1 MTSDGGEGR
10 DDSVSVVSERIRAG
24 SLDRV
29 IQPEVNDPAMVGK
42 IQEALSAGLLYV
54 AFQPIVN
61 FERRE
66 VFGYEALAR
75 CKSAIF
81 KEPLALI
88 KEALVTGCMG
98 RLGRELRTMAVR
110 SSPRAA
116 LFLNLHPSE
125 FNEGWLVRPDDA
137 MFFHDEPVYLEI
149 TESVPLSH
157 YEHCHG
163 VLKEIRGRGI
173 SLAVDD
179 LGAGYSNLKYIADLA
194 PEVVKLDRQ
203 LIANLRRETRLQK
216 LVAALVRLCDGLG
229 AKVVAEGIETTEEM
243 RAVIDTGA
251 HYGQGF
257 LFARPAAPV
266 PIVDWKAID
275 LRRR

>member
-1 MTSDGGEGR
+1 
-10 DDSVSVVSERIRAG
+10 
-24 SLDRV
+24 
-29 IQPEVNDPAMVGK
+29 MVGK
-42 IQEALSAGLLYV
+42 LGETVSAGHLFV
-54 AFQPIVN
+54 AFQPIVDL
-61 FERRE
+61 ERRE

-81 KEPLALI
+81 KEALALI
-88 KEALVTGCMG
+88 KEALAAKCMG
-98 RLGRELRTMAVR
+98 ELGRELRAMSVR
-110 SSPRAA
+110 SCPRTA
-116 LFLNLHPSE
+116 LFLNIHPSE

-157 YEHCHG
+157 YQHCHG

-179 LGAGYSNLKYIADLA
+179 LGAGYSNLKYIADLS

-203 LIANLRRETRLQK
+203 LVANLRSETRLQK
-216 LVAALVRLCDGLG
+216 LVTALVRLCGDLG
-229 AKVVAEGIETTEEM
+229 AKVVAEGIETREEM

-251 HYGQGF
+251 HYGQGY
-257 LFARPAAPV
+257 LFARPACPA
-266 PIVDWKAID
+266 PIVDWKAVH
-275 LRRR
+275 LVRRQA